1 MGCWHRCAQSDGTTF
16 TFVHKSQLTVIYQK
30 TKKSAFG
37 MTYSIE
43 TVCNTKFKLFHLYP
57 LHPNST
63 HCQGNHMRHAIPLT
77 DNSFGRERRIIAIS
91 YQGGQR
97 RLNLLTRSTVSQ
109 LSSLFFSTLDF
120 SFEIT
125 GIHRGLVLPPKLDN
139 KLTGW
144 PRGPEETPGRRH
156 RSKDLR
162 SPTESK
168 VCV

>member
-1 MGCWHRCAQSDGTTF
+1 
-16 TFVHKSQLTVIYQK
+16 
-30 TKKSAFG
+30 
-37 MTYSIE
+37 
-43 TVCNTKFKLFHLYP
+43 
-57 LHPNST
+57 
-63 HCQGNHMRHAIPLT
+63 MRHAIPLT

-125 GIHRGLVLPPKLDN
+125 GIHRGLVLPRKLDN
-139 KLTGW
+139 KLPGW

-162 SPTESK
+162 SPTESERF
-168 VCV
+168 VCDLWRPVHEEMLHGRTEENGKSFPISFSSAFLYFINKTRIIFMCHDD

>member
-1 MGCWHRCAQSDGTTF
+1 
-16 TFVHKSQLTVIYQK
+16 
-30 TKKSAFG
+30 
-37 MTYSIE
+37 
-43 TVCNTKFKLFHLYP
+43 
-57 LHPNST
+57 
-63 HCQGNHMRHAIPLT
+63 MRHAIPLT
-77 DNSFGRERRIIAIS
+77 DNSFGSERRIIAIS

-97 RLNLLTRSTVSQ
+97 QLNLLTRSTVSQ

-139 KLTGW
+139 KLPGW

-162 SPTESK
+162 SPTESERF
-168 VCV
+168 VCDLWRPVHEEMLHGRTEENGKSFPISFSSAFFIFYK